1 MEMRKKMC
9 ERKEIVTNIMEHDI
23 SYLVKFGLHALSI
36 LSFAGYVV
44 ILDVFGNCGEDGNL
58 ETTLALVVGP
68 MLVNILHHHID
79 FNVLPFD
86 SHTEIGLRHEGCLD
100 DFELSKD

>member
-1 MEMRKKMC
+1 MS
-9 ERKEIVTNIMEHDI
+9 NIMEHGI
-23 SYLVKFGLHALSI
+23 SYLVKFGLHALSV

-58 ETTLALVVGP
+58 ETTLTLVIIL

-79 FNVLPFD
+79 FDVLPFD

-100 DFELSKD
+100 DFELLKD

>member
-1 MEMRKKMC
+1 MIRIFSPMS
-9 ERKEIVTNIMEHDI
+9 NIMEHGI
-23 SYLVKFGLHALSI
+23 SYLVEFGLHTLSI

-44 ILDVFGNCGEDGNL
+44 ILDVFGSRGEDGDL
-58 ETTLALVVGP
+58 ETTLASVVVP

-79 FNVLPFD
+79 FDVLPFD